1 MFAPPP
7 PLERLQNG
15 RMARNVRR
23 SETVAISA
31 SAASAK
37 VGVIAAALV
46 GPILSRIEGIL
57 SRVISV
63 PLVVLWV
70 VRPAE
75 AGTQPKIRQ
84 FDVAVSVDQNVVRF
98 NISVDEAHFVD
109 ALNGTDQFRYVK
121 PWKPKNIF
129 IHSSKLLHTTAV
141 KFKNFSV
148 PGKRFLENAQFDQ
161 KRHQVASGDVIHHKI
176 QIVFILQ
183 MNGEKKTI

>member
-121 PWKPKNIF
+121 PFKTKNQFSFIRPSHFTPRQLNLRIF
-129 IHSSKLLHTTAV
+129 PYLARGSSKMPSLIRRDI
-141 KFKNFSV
+141 KSP
-148 PGKRFLENAQFDQ
+148 PG
-161 KRHQVASGDVIHHKI
+161 
-176 QIVFILQ
+176 
-183 MNGEKKTI
+183 M